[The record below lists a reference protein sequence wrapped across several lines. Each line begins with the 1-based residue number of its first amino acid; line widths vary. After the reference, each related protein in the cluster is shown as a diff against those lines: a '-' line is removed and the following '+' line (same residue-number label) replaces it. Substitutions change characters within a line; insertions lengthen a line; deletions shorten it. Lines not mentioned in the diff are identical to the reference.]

1 MKNQRKLWTTLDQ
14 IATAI
19 LMINTDEEPFQIL
32 ESRVLD
38 LLELANKLSNENRAL
53 RSEQKKWSIER
64 SELTKKNE
72 LAKAKLEK
80 LLTRLKGMR

>member
-19 LMINTDEEPFQIL
+19 LMINSDEEPFQIL

>member
-1 MKNQRKLWTTLDQ
+1 
-14 IATAI
+14 
-19 LMINTDEEPFQIL
+19 MINTDEEPFQLL

-72 LAKAKLEK
+72 LAKAQLEK